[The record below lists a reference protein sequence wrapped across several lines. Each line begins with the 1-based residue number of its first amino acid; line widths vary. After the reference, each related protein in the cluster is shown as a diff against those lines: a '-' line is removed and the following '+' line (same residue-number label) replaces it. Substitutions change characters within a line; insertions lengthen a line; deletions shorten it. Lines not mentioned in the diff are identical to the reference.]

1 MVNAVRASPKKRKR
15 RTLVVGDRD
24 GWVCW
29 LCHQA
34 VQQGLAST
42 DSMHASLDHVV
53 PRWLGGSNDVSN
65 LRISHHKC
73 NHERDAEER
82 RKHGLAN

>member
-1 MVNAVRASPKKRKR
+1 MTNAVRGSTKKRKG
-15 RTLVVGDRD
+15 RTALVGDRD

-29 LCHQA
+29 LCNAA
-34 VQQGLAST
+34 VQQGLAQE
-42 DSMHASLDHVV
+42 DPMHASLDHVV

-73 NHERDAEER
+73 NHERDAAER
-82 RKHGLAN
+82 RKHGFAN